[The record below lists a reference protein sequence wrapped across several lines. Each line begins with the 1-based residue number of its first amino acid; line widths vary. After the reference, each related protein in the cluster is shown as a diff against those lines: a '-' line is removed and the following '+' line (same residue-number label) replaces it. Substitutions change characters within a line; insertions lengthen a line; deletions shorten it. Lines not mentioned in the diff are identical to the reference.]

1 MPIVARTKHWTLCS
15 PDTAVSAYTGSILL
29 GRTKHQTSGT
39 VRLLSLHH
47 LNCNTGLHTDSSH
60 YLPQVPNIT
69 FDGLSDPTLFCQSR
83 AGPNVAKIDK
93 SGTDTSD
100 PTSQR
105 YHDLAPDIH
114 DG

>member
-1 MPIVARTKHWTLCS
+1 M
-15 PDTAVSAYTGSILL
+15 VSAYTGSILL

-39 VRLLSLHH
+39 VKLPSLRHF
-47 LNCNTGLHTDSSH
+47 NCNTGLHTDTSY

-93 SGTDTSD
+93 SGTG
-100 PTSQR
+100 TSQIPHHR
-105 YHDLAPDIH
+105 GIMILPLTFTM
-114 DG
+114 DGDDM